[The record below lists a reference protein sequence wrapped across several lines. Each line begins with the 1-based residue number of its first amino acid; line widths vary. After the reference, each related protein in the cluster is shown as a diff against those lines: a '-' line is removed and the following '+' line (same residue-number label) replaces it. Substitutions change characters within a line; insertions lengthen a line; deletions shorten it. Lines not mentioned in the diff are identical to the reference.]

1 MRLLHEPPTHSNTGP
16 VPNADFNANPDFNAD
31 PDFKPDAEFNADPE
45 FNADANANALV
56 QGQSQIRSFG
66 FGGTELI
73 TDGTSTPTTDTLV
86 NMR

>member
-1 MRLLHEPPTHSNTGP
+1 MRLLHEPPTHFHTGP
-16 VPNADFNANPDFNAD
+16 VPNADFNADPDFNADADAHFNAD
-31 PDFKPDAEFNADPE
+31 PDFNADA
-45 FNADANANALV
+45 NANANALV

-73 TDGTSTPTTDTLV
+73 TDGTSTPTTDALV